1 MRANRKLLEVLERA
15 IVAENTLFAIVFA
28 SVIASMFSIARG
40 IVFHDLP
47 LSRHLILRTDQHQMR
62 QLTCHVGGVATL
74 GETLERL
81 A

>member
-1 MRANRKLLEVLERA
+1 MCADWKLLEFSERA
-15 IVAENTLFAIVFA
+15 IIAANALFAIVFC
-28 SVIASMFSIARG
+28 SARG

-47 LSRHLILRTDQHQMR
+47 LSRHLILRADQHQMR